1 VKKVLLLG
9 IAVLIGSAGANA
21 QSMTSLSFVT
31 HAAFF
36 STETGL
42 PAALDPQVFVLALKA
57 PAARGPQNIDHVAGI
72 RNARISDD
80 HLLPIYDAHRRA
92 LGMTL
97 GQWLG
102 AHGAV
107 TLTPLADGSERVEVE
122 LADLAPGAQFS
133 LFENHFDQS
142 PIGFT
147 PLDGAGHSNSFRA
160 NADGT
165 ASVVIVSPTSLTH
178 ANAVLLV
185 YHSDGKTHGEERGE
199 IGVDAHHQ
207 LIARLP

>member
-80 HLLPIYDAHRRA
+80 HLLPIYDAH
-92 LGMTL
+92 
-97 GQWLG
+97 
-102 AHGAV
+102 
-107 TLTPLADGSERVEVE
+107 SERVEVE